1 MVKELLKKLSDA
13 HGLSS
18 YEGSIREIVRTE
30 LEGHVDEFTED
41 AMGNLVAIR
50 RGGDFKIMIASH
62 MDEIGLMVQYIDDD
76 GFIRFVPIGGWFAPV
91 LYTQR
96 VILHGKNGDV
106 PGVIGA
112 KPPHLLS
119 PEERKKVVKIEDFFI
134 DIGATSAEDV
144 AGLGI
149 EIGTPV
155 TIDREFTELANNRV
169 TGKAMDNRVGVALL
183 IKALKETTTPHTIY
197 GVFTVQEE
205 LGLKGAKVSAF
216 TLDPDCAIATDVTIP
231 GDHPGVT
238 KKEATPVMGK
248 GPVLVLVSA
257 QGRGL
262 MADWKL
268 ADWLRE
274 AADEADIPYQLEVGT
289 GGNTDAT
296 IIHLVRGGIP
306 SIPLSIPARYIHS
319 PVEIVDIGDVE
330 AGVSLLLAALKQ
342 DSPFA

>member
-1 MVKELLKKLSDA
+1 MVKELLRKLSNA

-18 YEGSIREIVRTE
+18 YEGSIREIIRTE

-50 RGGDFKIMIASH
+50 RGGDFKIMVASH
-62 MDEIGLMVQYIDDD
+62 MDEIGLMVQYIDDE

-96 VILHGKNGDV
+96 VILHGKKGPV

-144 AGLGI
+144 ANLGI

-183 IKALKETTTPHTIY
+183 IKALKETTTSHTIY

-330 AGVSLLLAALKQ
+330 AGISLLLAALKR

>member
-1 MVKELLKKLSDA
+1 MVKELLKQLSDA

-18 YEGSIREIVRTE
+18 YEGSVREIIRTE
-30 LEGHVDEFTED
+30 LAGHVDEFTED

-50 RGGDFKIMIASH
+50 RGGDFKVMVASH
-62 MDEIGLMVQYIDDD
+62 MDEIGLMVQYIDDE
-76 GFIRFVPIGGWFAPV
+76 GFIRFVPIGGWFGPV

-96 VILHGKNGDV
+96 VILHGKKGPV
-106 PGVIGA
+106 AGVIGA

-119 PEERKKVVKIEDFFI
+119 PEDRKKEVKIEDFFI

-144 AGLGI
+144 ANLGI

-169 TGKAMDNRVGVALL
+169 TGKALDNRVGVALL
-183 IKALKETTTPHTIY
+183 IKALKETTSPHTIY

-238 KKEATPVMGK
+238 KKEASPVMGK

-268 ADWLRE
+268 AGWLRDAAEE
-274 AADEADIPYQLEVGT
+274 AEIPYQLEVGT

-319 PVEIVDIGDVE
+319 PVEVVDIGDVE

>member
-1 MVKELLKKLSDA
+1 MVKELLRKLSDA

-18 YEGSIREIVRTE
+18 YEGSIREIIRTE

-41 AMGNLVAIR
+41 TMGNLVAIR
-50 RGGDFKIMIASH
+50 RGGDFKVMVASH
-62 MDEIGLMVQYIDDD
+62 MDEIGLMVQYIDDE
-76 GFIRFVPIGGWFAPV
+76 GFIRFVPIGGWFGPV

-96 VILHGKNGDV
+96 VILHGKKGDV

-119 PEERKKVVKIEDFFI
+119 PEDRKKEVKIEDFFI
-134 DIGATSAEDV
+134 DIGATSAED
-144 AGLGI
+144 AANLGI

-183 IKALKETTTPHTIY
+183 IKALKETTTSHTIY

-238 KKEATPVMGK
+238 KKEASPVMGK

-262 MADWKL
+262 MANWKL
-268 ADWLRE
+268 ADWLRDAAEE
-274 AADEADIPYQLEVGT
+274 AGIPYQLEVGT

-296 IIHLVRGGIP
+296 IIHLERGGIP

-319 PVEIVDIGDVE
+319 PVEVVDIGDVE
-330 AGVSLLLAALKQ
+330 AGIKLLLAALKR

>member
-18 YEGSIREIVRTE
+18 YEGSIREIIRTE

-50 RGGDFKIMIASH
+50 RGGDFKIMVASH

-96 VILHGKNGDV
+96 VVLHGKKGPV

-144 AGLGI
+144 ANLGI

-183 IKALKETTTPHTIY
+183 IKALKETTSSHTIY

-319 PVEIVDIGDVE
+319 PVEVVDIGDVE
-330 AGVSLLLAALKQ
+330 AGISLLLAALKR

>member
-18 YEGSIREIVRTE
+18 YEGSIREIIRTE

-50 RGGDFKIMIASH
+50 RGGDFKIMVASH

-96 VILHGKNGDV
+96 VVLHGKKGPV

-144 AGLGI
+144 ANLGI

-183 IKALKETTTPHTIY
+183 IKALKETTTSHTIY

-319 PVEIVDIGDVE
+319 PVEVVDIGDVE
-330 AGVSLLLAALKQ
+330 AGISLLLAALKR

>member
-18 YEGSIREIVRTE
+18 YEGSIREIIKSE

-50 RGGDFKIMIASH
+50 RGGDFKVMVASH
-62 MDEIGLMVQYIDDD
+62 MDEIGQMVQYIDDD
-76 GFIRFVPIGGWFAPV
+76 GFLRFVPIGGWFAPV

-96 VILHGKNGDV
+96 VILHGKKGPV
-106 PGVIGA
+106 TGVIGA

-119 PEERKKVVKIEDFFI
+119 PEERKKEIKMEDFFI

-144 AGLGI
+144 AELGI

-155 TIDREFTELANNRV
+155 TTDREFTELANNRV

-183 IKALKETTTPHTIY
+183 IKALKETTSPHTIY

-216 TLDPDCAIATDVTIP
+216 TLEPDCAIATDVTIP

-238 KKEATPVMGK
+238 KKEASPEMGK

-274 AADEADIPYQLEVGT
+274 AADEAEIPYQLEVGT

-296 IIHLVRGGIP
+296 IIHLVKGGIP

-319 PVEIVDIGDVE
+319 PVEVVDIGDVE
-330 AGVSLLLAALKQ
+330 AGVSLLLAALKR

>member
-1 MVKELLKKLSDA
+1 MVKELLRKLSDA

-18 YEGSIREIVRTE
+18 YEGSIRELIRTE

-41 AMGNLVAIR
+41 TMGNLVAIR
-50 RGGDFKIMIASH
+50 RGGDFKVMVASH

-96 VILHGKNGDV
+96 VFLHGKKGPV

-119 PEERKKVVKIEDFFI
+119 PEDRKKEVKIEDFFI

-144 AGLGI
+144 ANLGI

-183 IKALKETTTPHTIY
+183 IKALKETTSPHTIY

-268 ADWLRE
+268 AGWLRE
-274 AADEADIPYQLEVGT
+274 AADEAEIPYQLEVGT

-296 IIHLVRGGIP
+296 IIHLVKGGIP

-319 PVEIVDIGDVE
+319 PVEVVDIGDVE
-330 AGVSLLLAALKQ
+330 AGISLLLAALKR

>member
-18 YEGSIREIVRTE
+18 YEGSIREIIRSE
-30 LEGHVDEFTED
+30 LAGHVDEFTED

-50 RGGDFKIMIASH
+50 RGDDFKIMVASH
-62 MDEIGLMVQYIDDD
+62 MDEIGQMVQYIDDD
-76 GFIRFVPIGGWFAPV
+76 GFLRFVPIGGWFAPV

-96 VILHGKNGDV
+96 VILHGKKGPV
-106 PGVIGA
+106 TGVIGA

-119 PEERKKVVKIEDFFI
+119 PEERKKEIKMEDFFI
-134 DIGATSAEDV
+134 DIGATSAENV
-144 AGLGI
+144 AELGI
-149 EIGTPV
+149 EIGTPI
-155 TIDREFTELANNRV
+155 TTDRAFTELANNRV

-183 IKALKETTTPHTIY
+183 IKALKETTTPHTVY

-238 KKEATPVMGK
+238 KKEASPEMGK

-268 ADWLRE
+268 ANWLRA
-274 AADEADIPYQLEVGT
+274 AADEAEIPYQLEVGT

-319 PVEIVDIGDVE
+319 PVEVVDIGDIE

>member
-1 MVKELLKKLSDA
+1 MVKELLRKLSDA
-13 HGLSS
+13 HGVSS
-18 YEGSIREIVRTE
+18 YEGSVRDIIRTE

-50 RGGDFKIMIASH
+50 RGGDFKIMVASH
-62 MDEIGLMVQYIDDD
+62 MDEIGLMVQYIDDE
-76 GFIRFVPIGGWFAPV
+76 GFIRFVPIGGWFGPV

-96 VILHGKNGDV
+96 VILHGKKGSV
-106 PGVIGA
+106 AGVIGA

-119 PEERKKVVKIEDFFI
+119 PEDRKKEVKIEDFFI

-144 AGLGI
+144 ANLGI

-155 TIDREFTELANNRV
+155 TIDREYTELANNRV
-169 TGKAMDNRVGVALL
+169 TGKALDNRVGVALL
-183 IKALKETTTPHTIY
+183 IKALKETTSPHTIY

-216 TLDPDCAIATDVTIP
+216 TLNPDCAIATDVTIP

-238 KKEATPVMGK
+238 KKEASPVMGK

-268 ADWLRE
+268 AGWLRD
-274 AADEADIPYQLEVGT
+274 AAEKAEIPYQLEVGT

-319 PVEIVDIGDVE
+319 PVEVVDIGDVE

>member
-13 HGLSS
+13 PGLSS
-18 YEGSIREIVRTE
+18 YEGSIREIIKSE
-30 LEGHVDEFTED
+30 LVGHVDEFTED

-50 RGGDFKIMIASH
+50 RGGDFKIMVASH
-62 MDEIGLMVQYIDDD
+62 MDEIGQMVQYIDDD

-96 VILHGKNGDV
+96 VILHGKKGPV
-106 PGVIGA
+106 TGVIGA

-119 PEERKKVVKIEDFFI
+119 PEERKKEIKMEDFFI
-134 DIGATSAEDV
+134 HIGATSADDV
-144 AGLGI
+144 ANLGI
-149 EIGTPV
+149 EIGTPL
-155 TIDREFTELANNRV
+155 TTDREFTELANNRV

-183 IKALKETTTPHTIY
+183 IKALKETTTSHTVY

-238 KKEATPVMGK
+238 KKEASPVMGK

-268 ADWLRE
+268 ADWLRR
-274 AADEADIPYQLEVGT
+274 AADEAEIPYQLEVGT

-319 PVEIVDIGDVE
+319 PVEVVDMGDIE